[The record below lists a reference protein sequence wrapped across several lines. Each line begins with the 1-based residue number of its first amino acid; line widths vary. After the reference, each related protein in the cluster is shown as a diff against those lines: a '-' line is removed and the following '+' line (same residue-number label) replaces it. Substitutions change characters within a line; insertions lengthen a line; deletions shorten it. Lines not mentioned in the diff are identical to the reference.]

1 MKKRVL
7 SLFLA
12 LTLCLTLTP
21 TGALAAEG
29 QPPEQTVSVTQETET
44 GAGEN
49 ASPAKPEENPTE
61 NAPAAAEKNS
71 ADEEPGKEA
80 AAATGREESKADGS
94 PSDDDAA
101 KVQNQLVMAAAAGP
115 DEPTMMGQNDLPALA
130 DEGQTPA
137 NAQKSEGGGIYVPP
151 GSPTEGG
158 GGTYIPGEDTRTE
171 IWCVSKPDSIGR
183 SYDGTTDGST
193 IPIDLTFTDDGTNEI
208 KLKEGTGFTA
218 TKTFDSADAGWHTV
232 TVEITLIGEAAAKY
246 KLKADEEKFE
256 INGFINKAY
265 PDLTVSLSK
274 TTCAVGEKILP
285 LLSVEGAPEDA
296 AVTYY
301 YTQYK
306 SIAGDS
312 DYEGNAIP
320 AIDESTAISS
330 LDEEGNNTYYVY
342 AKTAATQNYEE
353 ERSAT
358 VELTVNEAVVEAA
371 SVTKADGTVR
381 GTYKTLPAALNAA
394 QDGDTVK
401 LLADHTTD
409 WDAVDASEEQPAV
422 VKSTITLDLNGKT
435 VDYLVVG
442 EVVSDEEGGI
452 LDSYDGN
459 LTVVDNIQGGSHGK
473 IKDLEFVQGSLAIQ
487 GGQIGDSDEGGL
499 TCNVNSGN
507 ATISGGTVLG
517 LEVSEGATVTV
528 NGGTVLGLKASE
540 GAAVT
545 VNDGSAHAGTW
556 LNEGTLNIT
565 GGTFGDVLFRNNGGT
580 IAISG
585 GTFGA
590 ITNHDASSSIPL
602 MPLLAN
608 GYAFYKDNVVQD
620 STAKTMTDVTVGAHT
635 HVPDENGKCACGASI
650 IASVKTADGAEQT
663 YGSFA
668 DALAAAVKSNGSTL
682 QLLYDVDL
690 GDTRD
695 GLSVDSGSFT
705 LDLNGKTLSGE
716 VYNQLLAV
724 SGTANITIK
733 NGKLINTF
741 YKDQSDINSS
751 LANAVQINGGAMAL
765 EDIEVTSGRGEDGA
779 YTDAVELYGGS
790 LTVTSGTFTGA
801 ITVMSESSDV
811 HPTLKIKT
819 ATLHNGI
826 AYFTTNTSQPDYDV
840 VKAFFADGSLLFD
853 KDGKYIDITK
863 AEYWESGSTEEY
875 SISVFQYGEESIVK
889 PHTHT
894 IVNGKCSVCG
904 ELAGDGC
911 IAHAV
916 WSPWADDPKWR
927 TTHIKTMDELREKIT
942 NPGTEWLDYD
952 NNATVTFLC
961 DVTVDKTFLIDN
973 YFTNIII
980 DLNGHT
986 LSGALDDPII
996 TANFVSGTGTI
1007 VFKNGKIVNTGSGEA
1022 IRLAKGKV
1030 TLENVDVTGDLSLTP
1045 DFVNSRS
1052 YIPTFL
1058 GGGSFTKIC
1067 TVNDAGGW
1075 QKVLE
1080 DMLPKGY
1087 YFADITSGKRVS
1099 QTVLKADSP
1108 LENVTV
1114 KPCNHKDADG
1124 KSTFTYKPERQTYYY
1139 CSICGN
1145 ICPHEHRTELADG
1158 KLHCEDCGLTLT
1170 AARRDSKNTITYYID
1185 MSDAFGN
1192 AYQPIIWP
1200 LCDQTCTQA
1209 AMTYYGSNTIDL
1221 NGFTVTASN
1230 SSGVLFAPYVSDSK
1244 MTLQNSAENQ
1254 GHYVCEYLRVNS
1266 GGTLAIPAEN
1276 NNLTISAVLI
1286 ESDGNANLAGGSFGK
1301 ISVKGEKTLAGLL
1314 VPGYYFADTAS
1325 GEPAAMYDADGN
1337 ALTELTNVTV
1347 QPCSHNT
1354 AVCGSDGVWKCLC
1367 GQNVFVASVT
1377 KDGTP
1382 TYYTDLQNAFSAA
1395 DGNTVKLMANV
1406 RDVTVSTDKPFT
1418 FDLNGYNVY
1427 SLTVN
1432 NKSTIKD
1439 SATVKGKITEWLEV
1453 PSGMTVGELL
1463 EDGYTFK
1470 KSSGMWCS
1478 EAEQAGQAVGDVSI
1492 WPVPIRS
1499 VTAANPSVTVAYGQT
1514 SGVTLTATVVPF
1526 AEGGTY
1532 TCQWY
1537 KIGGTVSPLDG
1548 ATDSTYQL
1556 PVDLAAGTYTYRLT
1570 ATEDGYEK
1578 SCDFT
1583 VTVTPVSIE
1592 GAAVNVQSLTYN
1604 GVAQNPTA
1612 TVSLGETVLTE
1623 NRDYT
1628 VTATPQTDVGS
1639 YMLTVTGKGNYT
1651 GKIKNVN
1658 WKIEPMQLYRFCNIE
1673 PVTKTYDGT
1682 ATAPIAKSALTFHD
1696 ANARGAS
1703 VTLPEDA
1710 YDITNARFTMR
1721 QGDGTYADSP
1731 EAGNGKSLSFTVTLK
1746 SGNYVFKGDTADV
1759 MDCDYT
1765 TDSASMFTIMQD
1777 TISLSGIQFT
1787 QYVFNDL
1794 AKTYEIELK
1803 PLLDDILSQQQQHA
1817 GREYGDIKYGKPSVF
1832 MDSDYYPAG
1841 GATIGNGKLSL
1852 SINKA
1857 ASFKQGDEIGT
1868 VAVQVETT
1876 NYQPFTLTIHVSAQD
1891 KLVPVLAEG
1900 NTVSA
1905 MDITYGQKLADSTLT
1920 ATGSMICP
1928 RTKKVIPGTFAWT
1941 NPEAKPGAAG
1951 DYTASWT
1958 FTPAEGYEEYAP
1970 ATGNVTVKVN
1980 KADPTFTAPTA
1991 QENLTYTG
1999 QEQALITAGMTDYG
2013 TMQYSLTENGTY
2025 SQDIPTGTD
2034 AGTYTVW
2041 YRVIGDE
2048 NHNDTAP
2055 ASVAV
2060 RIGQKPLTI
2069 TGVTAESKPY
2079 DGTTNAGITSVT
2091 FNNVTLNRGTD
2102 YTVTASFDD
2111 AGVGNYKN
2119 ITATVTLIDQ
2129 AAKNYFLEQS
2139 SFHTT
2144 GSITK
2149 AAIASD
2155 TQLHQTV
2162 FNDLEKTYEIDLNQ
2176 VLDKILPEGG
2186 NYGDIQYGQPRVFM
2200 DSDYYPVGGATIGNG
2215 KLSLS
2220 INKAASSKQGD
2231 EIGTVVVE
2239 VETTNYQ
2246 TFTLTIHVSVQ
2257 DKLVPVLAEG
2267 NTVSATDITY
2277 GQKLADSKLTVNG
2290 TMQDSNTGAEVKGTF
2305 AWTNKDF
2312 KPDASDSYE
2321 AEWTFTPAEGYEEYA
2336 TATGTVTIKVNKAT
2350 PTFTA
2355 PTAQENLTYTGQ
2367 EQALIT
2373 AGMTD
2378 YGTMQYSLTENG
2390 TYSQDIPTGTD
2401 AGAYT
2406 VWYRVIGDA
2415 NHNDTAPASVAVS
2428 IGKKPL
2434 TITGV
2439 TAATKLYDGT
2449 TNADISSVTFDNVT
2463 LNRGTDYNVTA
2474 SFDDASVGNG
2484 KNITATVTLME
2495 QAAKNYA
2502 LEQSSFP
2509 ATGSITKAAAP
2520 TNIQSG
2526 TLTITNGLHKTYSF
2540 DLSTLLPKLT
2550 APCDYGTITYDK
2562 KVDTNLGVGS
2572 FITLVNGKTGEL
2584 TLEANRSGTD
2594 EGQFGTITVTIS
2606 TSNYQDITL
2615 TVKVKAVNQITP
2627 VPEDGKITASKITY
2641 GQALSDSTITGTM
2654 QDPATGAT
2662 VNGTFTWDTPDVNPN
2677 AGSHDAKWTFTPDE
2691 SYGGKYTTNTGTATV
2706 TVDPKA
2712 VTVSGITAK
2721 DKVYDG
2727 KTNATLDCSNAKFD
2741 GVLENDTLTVTVTG
2755 TFESANAGKQKVKI
2769 SGFKLG
2775 GNSVANYV
2783 PSTENNQTETT
2794 ATITAKEV
2802 TVAITPNGGTYGSVT
2817 AAAAVLSG
2825 VVDGETVPVT
2835 LTYTGNGYNSTSIPT
2850 DVDSYTVTASIAD
2863 NNYILTGETT
2873 ANFVITPKTVIVSGI
2888 TSKDKAYDGKTNATL
2903 DCSNAKFD
2911 GVLENDTLTV
2921 TVTGTFESAN
2931 AGKQK
2936 VKISGFKLGGN
2947 SVANYVPST
2956 ENNQTETTATITA
2969 KEVTV
2974 AITPNGGTYGSVTA
2988 AAAVLSGV
2996 VDGETVP
3003 VTLTYTGN
3011 GYNSTSI
3018 PTDVDSYTVTASIAD
3033 NNYILTGETT
3043 ANFVITPK
3051 TVIVSGITAK
3061 DKAYDGT
3068 TNATLDF
3075 SNAKFVGIL
3084 ENDKLTVTAK
3094 GVFEK
3099 TEAGKWNVAISD
3111 LTLGGNSVAN
3121 YVLAESG
3128 NQTETTATITAKQIT
3143 VSITPNGG
3151 IYGETI
3157 TPATV
3162 KANDVV
3168 GEDAPTITLT
3178 YTGTA
3183 NDGTEYTDTTPP
3195 AKAGTYTVTA
3205 TTTNPNY
3212 TLDPDTNT
3220 AEFAIAKRPATVTP
3234 DNKSKVYKEKDPDPT
3249 YAVSGVLDGET
3260 LKGITLTRAEG
3271 ENAGEYAI
3279 TATADAGANPN
3290 YDVTFAKGKFT
3301 INPKSID
3308 GAKVVLGKALTA
3320 NGAEQ
3325 TQTVEKVLLDGK
3337 ELPAGSYTVTGNTAT
3352 APGSHTLTITAKGNY
3367 TGTVKQTYVIVPA
3380 KAADAPGEEI
3390 TIGSGKVNVDV
3401 QSEGAVPP
3409 AALLT
3414 DKAELLAMLVDS
3426 GDITAEEL
3434 AQIADGASVDIVLT
3448 VKEANVSDEVKAAM
3462 AQAAKGYTI
3471 GQYLDIS
3478 LFKYMTVNGSQQAGV
3493 PLHTTRD
3500 ALTISVVVPDAL
3512 INTNSAV
3519 NRTYCIV
3526 RRHDGAITVLDA
3538 AFDAASKTL
3547 TFKTDRFSI
3556 YAIAYKDTAVPS
3568 SGSNPSSN
3576 NSSNDSEAKKNEVAA
3591 PTPAPTPASTSK
3603 PSTITA
3609 MPQTGDTSNPTL
3621 YVVLLVASLLG
3632 LAVVFVCKKR
3642 NDK

>member
-12 LTLCLTLTP
+12 IALCLTLTP

-29 QPPEQTVSVTQETET
+29 QPPEQTVSATQEAES
-44 GAGEN
+44 GADEN
-49 ASPAKPEENPTE
+49 DPPANPEENPTE
-61 NAPAAAEKNS
+61 NTPAAAEKNF
-71 ADEEPGKEA
+71 ADEEPGKEP
-80 AAATGREESKADGS
+80 AAATGKDESKADGS

-101 KVQNQLVMAAAAGP
+101 KVQNQLVMAAAAGT
-115 DEPTMMGQNDLPALA
+115 DEPTMMGQNDLLAPA

-193 IPIDLTFTDDGTNEI
+193 IPLSMTFTDGTDTFT
-208 KLKEGTGFTA
+208 LKEGTGFTA
-218 TKTFDSADAGWHTV
+218 KKTFDSADAGWHTV
-232 TVEITLIGEAAAKY
+232 TVEITLTGETAEKY
-246 KLKADEEKFE
+246 KLRAGEEKFE
-256 INGFINKAY
+256 IGGNINKAH

-296 AVTYY
+296 EVTYY
-301 YTQYK
+301 YLAADFK
-306 SIAGDS
+306 NWAGSS
-312 DYEGNAIP
+312 DVEGSDAMP
-320 AIDESTAISS
+320 KIDENTAIS
-330 LDEEGNNTYYVY
+330 EPGTYYVY
-342 AKTAATQNYEE
+342 AKTGGTKNYEE

-371 SVTKADGTVR
+371 SVTKADGTV

-401 LLADHTTD
+401 LLANHTTE
-409 WDAVDASEEQPAV
+409 WDAIDKEENPDYSTLAV
-422 VKSTITLDLNGKT
+422 VKKNLTLDLNGKS
-435 VDYLVVG
+435 VDYLMVG
-442 EVVSDEEGGI
+442 ELTYGEPRYDEEENETVDVAIAPGELTIIQGETSTPGSVDVIAFMSGKLTVQGGI
-452 LDSYDGN
+452 INDKIECAQRSDAE
-459 LTVVDNIQGGSHGK
+459 NITSETKYGGE
-473 IKDLEFVQGSLAIQ
+473 I
-487 GGQIGDSDEGGL
+487 
-499 TCNVNSGN
+499 
-507 ATISGGTVLG
+507 
-517 LEVSEGATVTV
+517 
-528 NGGTVLGLKASE
+528 
-540 GAAVT
+540 
-545 VNDGSAHAGTW
+545 
-556 LNEGTLNIT
+556 NIT
-565 GGTFGDVLFRNNGGT
+565 GGTVRSLYVKENTNVTVTGGTGHAGNWLNDSGTLKIQGGKFDSVNFLNNGGT
-580 IAISG
+580 IAVSG
-585 GTFGA
+585 GEFGT
-590 ITNHDASSSIPL
+590 ITNSDASSTIPL

-608 GYAFYKDNVVQD
+608 GYAFYKDNAVQD
-620 STAKTMTDVTVGAHT
+620 ATAETMTDVTVSAHT
-635 HVPDENGKCACGASI
+635 HVPDEHGKCACGASI
-650 IASVKTADGAEQT
+650 IASVKTADGTERT
-663 YGSFA
+663 YGSFT
-668 DALAAAVKSNGSTL
+668 DALAAAVESNGSTL

-690 GDTRD
+690 GAAND
-695 GLSVDSGSFT
+695 GLSVDSGKFT

-716 VYNQLLAV
+716 VYRKLLTIN
-724 SGTANITIK
+724 GTADITIK
-733 NGKLINTF
+733 NGKLVNTF
-741 YKDQSDINSS
+741 SKNSS
-751 LANAVQINGGAMAL
+751 VMNRGLANAVQINGGAMAL

-779 YTDAVELYGGS
+779 YTDAVEVDDGS

-826 AYFTTNTSQPDYDV
+826 TYLTKNTSQPDYDV

-904 ELAGDGC
+904 ERAGDGC

-916 WSPWADDPKWR
+916 WSPWADDPNWR
-927 TTHIKTMDELREKIT
+927 TTHITTMDELREMIT
-942 NPGTEWLDYD
+942 SPSTYWSDFD
-952 NNATVTFLC
+952 KNATVTFLC
-961 DVTVDKTFLIDN
+961 DVTVDKTFLIDR

-986 LSGALDDPII
+986 LSGDLDGPVI
-996 TANFVSGTGTI
+996 TANFVSGPATI
-1007 VFKNGKIVNTGSGEA
+1007 VFKNGKIVNTGNGEA
-1022 IRLAKGKV
+1022 IRLAKGRV
-1030 TLENVDVTGDLSLTP
+1030 TLENVDVTGDLSLTY
-1045 DFVNSRS
+1045 DFVDSRS

-1114 KPCNHKDADG
+1114 KPCNHKDAYG

-1145 ICPHEHRTELADG
+1145 ICPHEHRKELADG
-1158 KLHCEDCGLTLT
+1158 KLHCEDCNLTLT

-1209 AMTYYGSNTIDL
+1209 AMTYDGSKTIDL

-1230 SSGVLFAPYVSDSK
+1230 SSGVLFAPYVSYSK

-1254 GHYVCEYLRVNS
+1254 GRYECEYLKVYSN
-1266 GGTLAIPAEN
+1266 GTLAIPAEN

-1286 ESDGNANLAGGSFGK
+1286 ESDGNANLAGGSFDK

-1325 GEPAAMYDADGN
+1325 GEPAAMYDADGT

-1354 AVCGSDGVWKCLC
+1354 AVCGPDGVWKCPC

-1432 NKSTIKD
+1432 NKITIKD

-1463 EDGYTFK
+1463 EDGYAFK

-1651 GKIKNVN
+1651 GEIENVN

-1673 PVTKTYDGT
+1673 PVTKVYDGT
-1682 ATAPIAKSALTFHD
+1682 ATAPIAKSALAFHD

-1731 EAGNGKSLSFTVTLK
+1731 EAGDGKSLSFTVTLK
-1746 SGNYVFKGDTADV
+1746 SDNYVFQGGKTDV

-1765 TDSASMFTIMQD
+1765 TDKVDMFTITKAAAPTMQPIEL
-1777 TISLSGIQFT
+1777 TVING
-1787 QYVFNDL
+1787 L
-1794 AKTYEIELK
+1794 AKTYLVNLPALPTLGDNCK
-1803 PLLDDILSQQQQHA
+1803 
-1817 GREYGDIKYGKPSVF
+1817 YGSIKYEACNFDLIGEGGYANSTAMITSNDEFQLTVPAVESQTEGSV
-1832 MDSDYYPAG
+1832 
-1841 GATIGNGKLSL
+1841 
-1852 SINKA
+1852 
-1857 ASFKQGDEIGT
+1857 GT
-1868 VAVQVETT
+1868 VGVKITT
-1876 NYQPFTLTIHVSAQD
+1876 DNYQDMLLTVKVIA
-1891 KLVPVLAEG
+1891 KNKIVPVLDGE
-1900 NTVSA
+1900 
-1905 MDITYGQKLADSTLT
+1905 IT
-1920 ATGSMICP
+1920 ATPITFGQILRVSTITGTMKDDGK
-1928 RTKKVIPGTFAWT
+1928 TVEGTFEWT
-1941 NPEAKPGAAG
+1941 DPSIQPDKAG
-1951 DYTASWT
+1951 DY
-1958 FTPAEGYEEYAP
+1958 
-1970 ATGNVTVKVN
+1970 
-1980 KADPTFTAPTA
+1980 
-1991 QENLTYTG
+1991 Q
-1999 QEQALITAGMTDYG
+1999 
-2013 TMQYSLTENGTY
+2013 
-2025 SQDIPTGTD
+2025 
-2034 AGTYTVW
+2034 
-2041 YRVIGDE
+2041 
-2048 NHNDTAP
+2048 
-2055 ASVAV
+2055 
-2060 RIGQKPLTI
+2060 
-2069 TGVTAESKPY
+2069 
-2079 DGTTNAGITSVT
+2079 
-2091 FNNVTLNRGTD
+2091 
-2102 YTVTASFDD
+2102 
-2111 AGVGNYKN
+2111 
-2119 ITATVTLIDQ
+2119 
-2129 AAKNYFLEQS
+2129 
-2139 SFHTT
+2139 
-2144 GSITK
+2144 
-2149 AAIASD
+2149 
-2155 TQLHQTV
+2155 
-2162 FNDLEKTYEIDLNQ
+2162 
-2176 VLDKILPEGG
+2176 
-2186 NYGDIQYGQPRVFM
+2186 
-2200 DSDYYPVGGATIGNG
+2200 
-2215 KLSLS
+2215 
-2220 INKAASSKQGD
+2220 
-2231 EIGTVVVE
+2231 
-2239 VETTNYQ
+2239 
-2246 TFTLTIHVSVQ
+2246 
-2257 DKLVPVLAEG
+2257 
-2267 NTVSATDITY
+2267 
-2277 GQKLADSKLTVNG
+2277 
-2290 TMQDSNTGAEVKGTF
+2290 
-2305 AWTNKDF
+2305 
-2312 KPDASDSYE
+2312 

-2336 TATGTVTIKVNKAT
+2336 TATGTVTVKVNKAAI
-2350 PTFTA
+2350 PTSAIIA

-2373 AGMTD
+2373 AGIVTD
-2378 YGTMQYSLTENG
+2378 YGTMQYSLTENDK
-2390 TYSQDIPTGTD
+2390 YSQDIPTGTD
-2401 AGAYT
+2401 AGTYT
-2406 VWYRVIGDA
+2406 VYYKVVGDK
-2415 NHNDTAPASVAVS
+2415 NHNDTAPASVDVS
-2428 IGKKPL
+2428 IGQKPL

-2439 TAATKLYDGT
+2439 TAESKPYDGT

-2484 KNITATVTLME
+2484 KNITATVTLMG

-2502 LEQSSFP
+2502 LEQSSFTTTASITKATIASDTQLHQTVFNDLAKIYEIDLNQVLDKILPEGGTYGDIKYGRPGVFMDYDYYPAGGATIENGKLSLSIKKAASSTQGKEIGTVTVEVETTNYQTFTLTIHVSLQDKLVPVLAEDNTVSATDITYGQTLADSKLTVNGTMQDLNTGAEVKGTFSWTNKDFKPDASDSYEAEWTFTPDAPEYATVTGTVTIKVKPAKLTAVSVKASRAYYTGEAQFASIIASGQSVDSTPVTFTYSDKVDGNYTSDAPTFTDAGTYTAYYKAEAVNHEP
-2509 ATGSITKAAAP
+2509 ATGTFTVTIDPLPISLLSVSSISKTYDGSADVTLTADKLTFFSITASRQDITLPDTALTFSNAQFTKQQADGSYLPSPEVGGGKALSFTMTLASDNYVFEREPEGTTEVSDVFATDDANRFTITKAAAP
-2520 TNIQSG
+2520 TGIQTG
-2526 TLTITNGLHKTYSF
+2526 TLNVINGTKLTYTYDFSK
-2540 DLSTLLPKLT
+2540 LLPELSEGQ
-2550 APCDYGTITYDK
+2550 YGTISYGNQPAISLVSQSGYYYDETI
-2562 KVDTNLGVGS
+2562 VEFHNGV
-2572 FITLVNGKTGEL
+2572 L
-2584 TLEANRSGTD
+2584 TLAQFSAIDGTMT
-2594 EGQFGTITVTIS
+2594 GQIG
-2606 TSNYQDITL
+2606 
-2615 TVKVKAVNQITP
+2615 TVKVKVTTTNYEDFQLTLVLNAINKIKPTP
-2627 VPEDGKITASKITY
+2627 DGKITASNITY
-2641 GQALSDSTITGTM
+2641 GQALSASTITGTM
-2654 QDPATGAT
+2654 KDPNTGYAIK
-2662 VNGTFTWDTPDVNPN
+2662 GTFTWTDGTVKPDANDRYE
-2677 AGSHDAKWTFTPDE
+2677 AEWTFTPDAPE
-2691 SYGGKYTTNTGTATV
+2691 YATV
-2706 TVDPKA
+2706 T
-2712 VTVSGITAK
+2712 
-2721 DKVYDG
+2721 G
-2727 KTNATLDCSNAKFD
+2727 KT
-2741 GVLENDTLTVTVTG
+2741 TV
-2755 TFESANAGKQKVKI
+2755 KVAPKSI
-2769 SGFKLG
+2769 EG
-2775 GNSVANYV
+2775 
-2783 PSTENNQTETT
+2783 
-2794 ATITAKEV
+2794 ATITLEKREFTYNAAEQSPRITGVTLEGWSETITYHIVGGDKATNANDSITLTIEGTGNYTGKAAVKWKITPREATPAIEVASCTYTGDALEPTVTLKDGNEVIPTDEYTVEYSNNTNAGTGRVTIKDVAGGNYVIKEKTQDFTITAREV

-2817 AAAAVLSG
+2817 AAAAVLSS

-2835 LTYTGNGYNSTSIPT
+2835 LTYTGNGYNSTSVPT

-2863 NNYILTGETT
+2863 
-2873 ANFVITPKTVIVSGI
+2873 S
-2888 TSKDKAYDGKTNATL
+2888 
-2903 DCSNAKFD
+2903 
-2911 GVLENDTLTV
+2911 
-2921 TVTGTFESAN
+2921 
-2931 AGKQK
+2931 
-2936 VKISGFKLGGN
+2936 
-2947 SVANYVPST
+2947 
-2956 ENNQTETTATITA
+2956 
-2969 KEVTV
+2969 
-2974 AITPNGGTYGSVTA
+2974 
-2988 AAAVLSGV
+2988 
-2996 VDGETVP
+2996 
-3003 VTLTYTGN
+3003 
-3011 GYNSTSI
+3011 
-3018 PTDVDSYTVTASIAD
+3018 
-3033 NNYILTGETT
+3033 NYILTGETT

-3061 DKAYDGT
+3061 DKAYDGNT
-3068 TNATLDF
+3068 DAVLDYSKVTL
-3075 SNAKFVGIL
+3075 NGVL
-3084 ENDKLTVTAK
+3084 ENDTLTVTAK

-3111 LTLGGNSVAN
+3111 LTLGGKSAAN
-3121 YVLAESG
+3121 YVLATDG
-3128 NQTETTATITAKQIT
+3128 QQTTTTATITKKQIT
-3143 VSITPNGG
+3143 VTITSNGG
-3151 IYGETI
+3151 TYGETI
-3157 TPATV
+3157 APATV

-3168 GEDAPTITLT
+3168 SGEKPTITLT

-3183 NDGTEYTDTTPP
+3183 NDGTAYADTTPP

-3220 AEFAIAKRPATVTP
+3220 AEFAITKRRATVTP
-3234 DNKSKVYKEKDPDPT
+3234 DNKTKAYEEKDPDLT

-3260 LKGITLTRAEG
+3260 LKGITLTRTEG

-3290 YDVTFAKGKFT
+3290 YDVTFAAGTLT
-3301 INPKSID
+3301 IEPKSIKD
-3308 GAKVVLGKALTA
+3308 AKVVLGKGLTA

-3337 ELPAGSYTVTGNTAT
+3337 ELPADSYTVTDNTAT

-3367 TGTVKQTYVIVPA
+3367 TGTVEQTYVIIPA
-3380 KAADAPGEEI
+3380 KAEDAPGEEI
-3390 TIGSGKVNVDV
+3390 AIDRGKVKVV
-3401 QSEGAVPP
+3401 VKSEGAVPP
-3409 AALLT
+3409 ATLLT
-3414 DKAELLAMLVDS
+3414 NKAELLAMLVDN
-3426 GDITAEEL
+3426 GDITADEL
-3434 AQIADGASVDIVLT
+3434 AQIADGASVDIALT
-3448 VKEANVSDEVKAAM
+3448 VKEANVPDEVKTAM
-3462 AQAAKGYTI
+3462 AQAAKGCTI

-3493 PLHTTRD
+3493 ALRTTKN

-3547 TFKTDRFSI
+3547 TFKTDRFSD
-3556 YAIAYKDTAVPS
+3556 YAIAYKDTAVPG

-3576 NSSNDSEAKKNEVAA
+3576 NSSNDSETKKNEIAA
-3591 PTPAPTPASTSK
+3591 STPAPTPASTSK